1 MGECETDEG
10 EEISL
15 LPVSVS
21 DGFLLESLGKCMLIS
36 VYSLFF
42 FFYMV
47 CMRVNTCVLRY
58 YGDAGS
64 LRGACRSDLNES
76 KEAAGCW
83 AGLVQVSEREGKKD

>member
-1 MGECETDEG
+1 
-10 EEISL
+10 
-15 LPVSVS
+15 
-21 DGFLLESLGKCMLIS
+21 
-36 VYSLFF
+36 
-42 FFYMV
+42 
-47 CMRVNTCVLRY
+47 MRVNTCVLRY